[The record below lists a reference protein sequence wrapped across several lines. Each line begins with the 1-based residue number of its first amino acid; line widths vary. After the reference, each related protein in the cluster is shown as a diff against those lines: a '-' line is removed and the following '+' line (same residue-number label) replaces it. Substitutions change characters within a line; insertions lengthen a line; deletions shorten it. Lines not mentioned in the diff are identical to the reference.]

1 MSGWHIDERVAA
13 AYAARMLG
21 TVERASVEA
30 HAVRCDGCRS
40 RIGGLSVRP
49 DGALD
54 PERLWARIE
63 TRVVEPPI
71 GRLTSWLLRLG
82 LGEPDA
88 AVLRMIGAQS
98 RQWTIASTL
107 VLALSALAAALGPV
121 STAPA
126 AFLVLA
132 PLLPPLGVAAT
143 YRAMPHGMSLLETTS
158 PYQPARML
166 LWRTSYVV
174 ATAVPPA
181 VALGAV
187 VLARPWASVGWL
199 LPSAACTLLVIA
211 ATTWTDPMRPA
222 VFVSLGWAA
231 VVGCWQLRET
241 PWAINAPT
249 TQLTALAVGCA
260 AAVLLQRRLHSPADV
275 SSIHRS

>member
-40 RIGGLSVRP
+40 RIGGLSVQP

-88 AVLRMIGAQS
+88 AVLRMLGAQS

-107 VLALSALAAALGPV
+107 VLALSALAAAVRPV

-166 LWRTSYVV
+166 RSVPR
-174 ATAVPPA
+174 ATV
-181 VALGAV
+181 
-187 VLARPWASVGWL
+187 SVY
-199 LPSAACTLLVIA
+199 S
-211 ATTWTDPMRPA
+211 
-222 VFVSLGWAA
+222 
-231 VVGCWQLRET
+231 
-241 PWAINAPT
+241 APT
-249 TQLTALAVGCA
+249 RGTVPSSVEPWLIIRSVAGQAPLVGGFTQYAKSGT
-260 AAVLLQRRLHSPADV
+260 
-275 SSIHRS
+275 